1 MEAQFWQPLV
11 VITSDIKPC
20 CCCRSCFFLSI
31 PHATSFFLFFNRP
44 MNSGCFGKNT
54 NITLSFPWTVL
65 SVLVRSGCACLQQQP
80 ITAGKH
86 ANVSNCCV
94 FLPINHGCCS
104 VGVKNHQLTVKITV
118 DSSETPCFLSNPF
131 LRIFGFGK
139 MSHFSPQM
147 LTSDLKSSSFLG
159 CCLSFWCFLVCLYV
173 CTRHFRQN
181 HITLEQHPAA
191 CFLLDV
197 CKAPWQLLRNGERVA
212 GGRDSRTCSSSLN
225 KSLNSSFVSPFQGL
239 FYQQQ

>member
-1 MEAQFWQPLV
+1 MKAQFWQPLV

-20 CCCRSCFFLSI
+20 CCCRSCFFS
-31 PHATSFFLFFNRP
+31 PSSCCFFFLTINRP
-44 MNSGCFGKNT
+44 AISGCFGKNT

-65 SVLVRSGCACLQQQP
+65 SVLVRSGCTCLQQQP

-131 LRIFGFGK
+131 LCIFGFGK

-147 LTSDLKSSSFLG
+147 LTSDLKSSTFLG
-159 CCLSFWCFLVCLYV
+159 CFFVIRNRLNFLVFFCVLVYAPLSTKSHN
-173 CTRHFRQN
+173 TRATPCCMFSARR
-181 HITLEQHPAA
+181 L
-191 CFLLDV
+191 
-197 CKAPWQLLRNGERVA
+197 
-212 GGRDSRTCSSSLN
+212 
-225 KSLNSSFVSPFQGL
+225 
-239 FYQQQ
+239 